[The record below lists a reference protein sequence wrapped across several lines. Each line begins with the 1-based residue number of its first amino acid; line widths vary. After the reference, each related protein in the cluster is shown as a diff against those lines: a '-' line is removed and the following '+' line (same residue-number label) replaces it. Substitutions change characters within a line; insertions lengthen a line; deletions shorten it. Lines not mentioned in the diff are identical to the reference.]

1 MPTIH
6 LTTFIGAPVKRVF
19 DLSRNIT
26 LHKKSMEKTG
36 EKAIGGVTSGLINL
50 NETVTWQAK
59 HLFKTRIFKS
69 RISAMEPYR
78 FFEDEMIAGDF
89 ESVRHEHHFKPISN
103 GTIMID
109 YFHFESPYGKVGKL
123 LNKFYL
129 TSYLRKL
136 LENRNQVIK
145 DYAETKK
152 WQGVLE
158 NSSSYQPV

>member
-6 LTTFIGAPVKRVF
+6 LTTFIEAPVKRVF

-36 EKAIGGVTSGLINL
+36 ETAIAGVTSGLINL

-69 RISAMEPYR
+69 RISAMTPYS
-78 FFEDEMIAGDF
+78 FFEDEMVAGDF
-89 ESVRHEHHFKPISN
+89 RNVKHEHHFKPIAN

-109 YFHFESPYGKVGKL
+109 YFHFETPYGSLGKL
-123 LNKFYL
+123 INKIYL
-129 TSYLRKL
+129 TTYLKNL
-136 LENRNQVIK
+136 
-145 DYAETKK
+145 
-152 WQGVLE
+152 
-158 NSSSYQPV
+158 